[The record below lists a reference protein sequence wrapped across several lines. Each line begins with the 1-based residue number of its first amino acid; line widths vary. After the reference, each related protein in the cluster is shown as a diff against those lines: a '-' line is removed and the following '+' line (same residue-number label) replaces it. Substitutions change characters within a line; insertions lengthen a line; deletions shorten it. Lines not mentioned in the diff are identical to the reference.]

1 MQTEKQLDK
10 RQQRSRKLLG
20 EAIISLILE
29 QGYENITIKSIT
41 ERADVAYVTFFRHFE
56 SIDHL
61 LSWVLEES
69 INALVQMHEQSLN
82 DETRSAPEC
91 FIQEGLLIFEHVAQ
105 HADLYRIL
113 FTSPGALA
121 VLKRTKTHV
130 SKLAIEDFQRW
141 IDGTPLVYEILAM
154 SYVNNLFGLIEWWL
168 EHDMQPDITTMAQ
181 IYTQISLA
189 IRQSDT
195 PHL

>member
-105 HADLYRIL
+105 
-113 FTSPGALA
+113 
-121 VLKRTKTHV
+121 
-130 SKLAIEDFQRW
+130 
-141 IDGTPLVYEILAM
+141 
-154 SYVNNLFGLIEWWL
+154 
-168 EHDMQPDITTMAQ
+168 
-181 IYTQISLA
+181 
-189 IRQSDT
+189 
-195 PHL
+195 